1 MWHSSVRDCRPLSG
15 WRAAVAWQHSAGR
28 IRRHRLPLG
37 GERLPV
43 ILVDTSIWIDHL
55 HAAEARLVSFLTNDE
70 IGCHHL
76 VIEELALGA
85 TKQRD
90 GVLGL
95 LSNLRQFP
103 MVTHAEILHLVERRR
118 LWGRGLSAIDV
129 NLLGSVAL
137 VDGSRLWTRDK
148 RLKAACDDVGVAVF
162 DE

>member
-1 MWHSSVRDCRPLSG
+1 
-15 WRAAVAWQHSAGR
+15 
-28 IRRHRLPLG
+28 
-37 GERLPV
+37 V

-55 HAAEARLVSFLTNDE
+55 HAVEAHLVSLLTTDE

-85 TKQRD
+85 IKQRD
-90 GVLGL
+90 VVIEM

-103 MVTHAEILHLVERRR
+103 MVTHAEFLHLVERRR

-137 VDGSRLWTRDK
+137 VDGAQLWTRDK
-148 RLKAACDDVGVAVF
+148 RLKAACEDVGVMVF
-162 DE
+162 EES